1 MQITVA
7 GVVKEVKDNI
17 TISELI
23 AQENVETPEYV
34 TVSVNDEFAKSADFE
49 TQQLKDGDN
58 VEFLYFMG
66 GGQQW
71 LLQTTSQSATPVT
84 SS

>member
-1 MQITVA
+1 MKITVA

-34 TVSVNDEFAKSADFE
+34 TVSVNDEFAKGADFE

-66 GGQQW
+66 GGQ
-71 LLQTTSQSATPVT
+71 
-84 SS
+84 

>member
-1 MQITVA
+1 MKITVA

-34 TVSVNDEFAKSADFE
+34 TVSVNDEFAK
-49 TQQLKDGDN
+49 
-58 VEFLYFMG
+58 FL
-66 GGQQW
+66 
-71 LLQTTSQSATPVT
+71 
-84 SS
+84 

>member
-1 MQITVA
+1 MKITVA
-7 GVVKEVKDNI
+7 GIVKEVKDNI

-34 TVSVNDEFAKSADFE
+34 TVSVNDEFAKNADFE

-66 GGQQW
+66 GGQ
-71 LLQTTSQSATPVT
+71 
-84 SS
+84 

>member
-1 MQITVA
+1 MFKEDLKNEDYSSRR
-7 GVVKEVKDNI
+7 VKEVKDNI

-66 GGQQW
+66 GGQ
-71 LLQTTSQSATPVT
+71 
-84 SS
+84 

>member
-1 MQITVA
+1 MKITVA

-84 SS
+84 SF

>member
-1 MQITVA
+1 MKITVA

-34 TVSVNDEFAKSADFE
+34 TVSVNDEFARA
-49 TQQLKDGDN
+49 QILKH
-58 VEFLYFMG
+58 
-66 GGQQW
+66 
-71 LLQTTSQSATPVT
+71 

>member
-1 MQITVA
+1 MKITVA

-49 TQQLKDGDN
+49 TQQLKDCL
-58 VEFLYFMG
+58 LY
-66 GGQQW
+66 
-71 LLQTTSQSATPVT
+71 TSERLHRVYPQSR
-84 SS
+84 